1 MGLTKRKNNN
11 MSERKDNINKI
22 FVKLFEQIAEAQ
34 QIINKDYAPED
45 LEKVE
50 FKSTYKK
57 PSPERSVKLKLDNTL
72 REVLGGNN
80 EEE

>member
-1 MGLTKRKNNN
+1 

-57 PSPERSVKLKLDNTL
+57 PSPERSVKLKLDDTL

-80 EEE
+80 EEEWYS

>member
-1 MGLTKRKNNN
+1 MGLTERKND
-11 MSERKDNINKI
+11 MSERKERINKV

-57 PSPERSVKLKLDNTL
+57 PSPERSVKLKLDDTL
-72 REVLGGNN
+72 RDVLGGVD

>member
-1 MGLTKRKNNN
+1 MNEKNE
-11 MSERKDNINKI
+11 SIRV

-50 FKSTYKK
+50 FKSIQE
-57 PSPERSVKLKLDNTL
+57 SQALKGQLS
-72 REVLGGNN
+72 
-80 EEE
+80 

>member
-1 MGLTKRKNNN
+1 MEN
-11 MSERKDNINKI
+11 
-22 FVKLFEQIAEAQ
+22 FYLFG
-34 QIINKDYAPED
+34 KG
-45 LEKVE
+45 E

-57 PSPERSVKLKLDNTL
+57 PSPERSVKLKLDDTL